1 MVFIFQF
8 VNVVYHIDL
17 FSILHAKYNS
27 QHKVGNQQ
35 LWIESNVCVCV
46 CVCMHVCIYTQT
58 CDQIK
63 IIQYRYTYNGKSAYR
78 NQGGFTEE

>member
-46 CVCMHVCIYTQT
+46 CVCVCVYACVYIHT
-58 CDQIK
+58 
-63 IIQYRYTYNGKSAYR
+63 NM
-78 NQGGFTEE
+78 